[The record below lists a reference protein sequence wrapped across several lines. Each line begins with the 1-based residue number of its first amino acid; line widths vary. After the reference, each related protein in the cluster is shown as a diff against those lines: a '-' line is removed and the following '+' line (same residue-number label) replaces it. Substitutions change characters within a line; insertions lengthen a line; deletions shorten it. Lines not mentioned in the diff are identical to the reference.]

1 MGLKLRKRPP
11 RREPGEPFEPE
22 PTFLSSSP
30 PRTVISHARSSEGK
44 RAEDRRTT
52 VAGMETRH
60 ATTQP
65 GTVSTTTALP
75 TTADTEEKLRREAIK
90 GALTMLP
97 LLIGYLP
104 LALTVGVA
112 AGGSTNPLA
121 ASAGA
126 LLIFS
131 GSAHVAVIELVRS
144 GAGVA
149 AAVGTGLLINAR
161 LTVYSASLVSLWREA
176 PLRHRLLAAAV
187 VIDPMWLIARRRQAQ
202 PGTTGERRAFFG
214 GAAAMLAA
222 GWSAMIVAGTLL
234 GTPRSATSFLGICMP
249 LCLSAIVVPHLRTA
263 AGARCVC
270 AAGVVAASTSSWPS
284 GTGLLVSMAAG
295 AAAGSS
301 WPRRV
306 RRVRRVRR

>member
-1 MGLKLRKRPP
+1 
-11 RREPGEPFEPE
+11 
-22 PTFLSSSP
+22 
-30 PRTVISHARSSEGK
+30 
-44 RAEDRRTT
+44 
-52 VAGMETRH
+52 METRR

-65 GTVSTTTALP
+65 GTVSTTTALL
-75 TTADTEEKLRREAIK
+75 TTADTEEKLRREAMK
-90 GALTMLP
+90 GASTMLP

-104 LALTVGVA
+104 LALTIGVA
-112 AGGSTNPLA
+112 AGDSPNPLA

-131 GSAHVAVIELVRS
+131 GSAHIAVIELVGS
-144 GAGVA
+144 GSGVA

-161 LTVYSASLVSLWREA
+161 LTVYSVSLLSLWREA
-176 PLRHRLLAAAV
+176 PLRHRVLAAAF
-187 VIDPMWLIARRRQAQ
+187 VIDPMWLIARQRQAQ

-214 GAAAMLAA
+214 GAAATLAA
-222 GWSAMIVAGTLL
+222 GWSAMIGAGTLL
-234 GTPRSATSFLGICMP
+234 GTPSSATSFLGICVP
-249 LCLSAIVVPHLRTA
+249 LCLWAIVVPHLRTA

-284 GTGLLVSMAAG
+284 GTGLLVAMAAG

-306 RRVRRVRR
+306 RRLRRLRGLRGLRR